1 MSQSSFRRDFL
12 TKPVFRLAQRALPRL
27 SDTEREAIEA
37 GDVWWDAELFTG
49 NPDWKKLLAFAPAKL
64 SAEEQQFLAG
74 PVEELCHMLD
84 DWKINWELHDLPPEV
99 WEFLKS
105 RKFFA
110 MIIPK
115 HYGGL
120 GFSAYAHSEVIR
132 KLSSCSICAAVT
144 AMVPNSLGP
153 GELLLQFGTQAQ
165 RDYWLP
171 RLARGEEI
179 PCFGL
184 TSPEA
189 GSDAAAMID
198 SGVVCR
204 GTFEGRETIGIRLNW
219 HKRYITLGPIAT
231 VLGLAFKLHDPDHLI
246 GSRDDIGITL
256 ALVPTNLPGVSIG
269 RRHLPAMQ
277 VFQNGPNW
285 GHDVFIPIDNVI
297 GGVDQV
303 GKGWKMLMSALAAGR
318 GISLPSLSAAG
329 AAFSANA
336 TGAYARIREQF
347 HVPIAK
353 FEAIQERLGRIA
365 ATAYLLDAARRMT
378 CAALDD
384 GHHPAVVTAIMKAQ
398 ATERMRVV
406 VNDAMDVH
414 GGKAIIEGPLNYL
427 GSLYR
432 GVPIAITVEGANI
445 VTRAL
450 IQFGQGAIRCHP
462 YLLKEMQALEDSD
475 RARGLDAF
483 DKTFWAHV
491 GHSLANTMRAWGR
504 AWTGGLLAPAADAGA
519 ATKYYRQ
526 LSRHAAAFA
535 LAVDLSLLTL
545 GGALKRKEMISAR
558 FGDIL
563 SELYLSSAALKRWND
578 EGRQQDDFPLL
589 RYCMEASF
597 AIIEVRF
604 DEIIANFPVRP
615 VAWLLRFLIQ
625 PFGPRR
631 RGPSDRVTDQCAD
644 LIATPSAARDRLTVD
659 LFHPAATQTENGVAL
674 LERAFAMTAAVQPIR
689 DRMHAARVRDIDQA
703 VKQRTITADEAEKLK
718 AAAAAVASAVAVNDF
733 APEELTSRG
742 ALHKGDQPSQAT
754 SQPTPPTR
762 PTTSELPVVELPAP
776 EEVPAL
782 PPPGTTS
789 EAAE

>member
-1 MSQSSFRRDFL
+1 MPQSSFRRDWL
-12 TKPVFRLAQRALPRL
+12 TKPIFGMARHALPHL

-37 GDVWWDAELFTG
+37 GDVWWDADLFTG
-49 NPDWKKLLAFAPAKL
+49 NPDWNKLLAFAPAKL
-64 SAEEQQFLAG
+64 SEEEQQFLDG
-74 PVEELCHMLD
+74 PVDELCRMLN
-84 DWKINWELHDLPPEV
+84 DWKINWEWHDLPPEV
-99 WEFLKS
+99 WDFLKT

-115 HYGGL
+115 QYGGL

-132 KLSSCSICAAVT
+132 KLSTRSICAACT

-153 GELLLQFGTQAQ
+153 GELLLQFGTKAQ
-165 RDYWLP
+165 QDYWLP

-189 GSDAAAMID
+189 GSDAASMID

-204 GTFEGRETIGIRLNW
+204 GMYDGQEVLGIRLNW

-246 GSRDDIGITL
+246 GERDDIGITL
-256 ALVPTNLPGVSIG
+256 ALVPTHLPGISIG
-269 RRHLPAMQ
+269 RRHLPALH

-285 GHDVFIPIDNVI
+285 GHDVFIPMDNVI
-297 GGVDQV
+297 GGVAQV

-329 AAFSANA
+329 AAFCANI

-347 HVPIAK
+347 HVSISK
-353 FEAIQERLGRIA
+353 FEAVQERLGRIA
-365 ATAYLLDAARRMT
+365 ATAYQLDAARRMT

-384 GHHPAVVTAIMKAQ
+384 GHHPAVVTAIMKSQ
-398 ATERMRVV
+398 ATDRMRIA

-414 GGKAIIEGPLNYL
+414 GGKGIIEGPLNYL

-462 YLLKEMQALEDSD
+462 YLLKEILALEDTD
-475 RARGLDAF
+475 RERGLDAF
-483 DKTFWAHV
+483 DQAFWGHV
-491 GHSLANTMRAWGR
+491 GHSLANAGRAIGR
-504 AWTGGLLAPAADAGA
+504 AWTGGLFAPAPDAGA
-519 ATKYYRQ
+519 ATPFYRQ

-535 LAVDLSLLTL
+535 LAVDLALLTL

-563 SELYLSSAALKRWND
+563 SELYLASAALKRWND
-578 EGRQQDDFPLL
+578 EGRQEADLPLL
-589 RYCMEASF
+589 EYCVESSF
-597 AIIEVRF
+597 ATIEARF
-604 DEIIANFPVRP
+604 DELLGNFPVRP
-615 VAWLLRFLIQ
+615 VAWLLRFFIQ
-625 PFGPRR
+625 PFGRR
-631 RGPSDRVTDQCAD
+631 GRGPSDHVTDTCAD
-644 LIATPSAARDRLTVD
+644 LITTPSAARDRLTVD
-659 LFHPAATQTENGVAL
+659 LYHPTELDGSNGIAL
-674 LERAFAMTAAVQPIR
+674 VERAFTMTAEVQPIR

-703 VKQRTITADEAEKLK
+703 VKQGTITADEAAKLK
-718 AAAAAVASAVAVNDF
+718 AVADAVAAAIAVDDF
-733 APEELTSRG
+733 APEELTGRG
-742 ALHKGDQPSQAT
+742 AKGTGAKGEASSQAT
-754 SQPTPPTR
+754 S
-762 PTTSELPVVELPAP
+762 PAP
-776 EEVPAL
+776 PV
-782 PPPGTTS
+782 
-789 EAAE
+789 AAE

>member
-1 MSQSSFRRDFL
+1 MTQSSFRRDWI
-12 TKPVFRLAQRALPRL
+12 TKPIFRMAQHALPHL

-37 GDVWWDAELFTG
+37 GDVWWDADIFTG
-49 NPDWKKLLAFAPAKL
+49 NPDWKKLLAFAPARL
-64 SAEEQQFLAG
+64 SDEERQFLAG
-74 PVEELCHMLD
+74 PVEELCRMLD

-99 WEFLKS
+99 WDFLKS

-115 HYGGL
+115 QYGGL

-132 KLSSCSICAAVT
+132 KLSSCSISAAVT

-153 GELLLQFGTQAQ
+153 GELLLQFGTKEQQ
-165 RDYWLP
+165 DYWLP

-189 GSDAAAMID
+189 GSDAASMID
-198 SGVVCR
+198 SGVVCHGR
-204 GTFEGRETIGIRLNW
+204 FEGREVLGIRLNW

-246 GSRDDIGITL
+246 GDRDDIGITL
-256 ALVPTNLPGVSIG
+256 ALVPTHLPGVSIG
-269 RRHLPAMQ
+269 RRHLPAMH

-285 GHDVFIPIDNVI
+285 GHDVFIPMDHVI
-297 GGVDQV
+297 GGVEQV

-329 AAFSANA
+329 AAYCANV

-347 HVPIAK
+347 HVSIAK

-378 CAALDD
+378 CAALDE

-398 ATERMRVV
+398 ATERLRVAV
-406 VNDAMDVH
+406 TDALDVH
-414 GGKAIIEGPLNYL
+414 GGKGIMEGPSNYL

-445 VTRAL
+445 VTRSL

-462 YLLKEMQALEDSD
+462 YLLKEMMALEDAD
-475 RARGLDAF
+475 RSRGLDTFDHAF
-483 DKTFWAHV
+483 WGHV
-491 GHSLANTMRAWGR
+491 GHSIANAFRAFGR
-504 AWTGGLLAPAADAGA
+504 AWTGGLFAPAPDAGA
-519 ATKYYRQ
+519 ATRFYRQ
-526 LSRHAAAFA
+526 LGRHAAAFA
-535 LAVDLSLLTL
+535 LAVDLSLLAL
-545 GGALKRKEMISAR
+545 GGGLKRKEMMSAR

-578 EGRQQDDFPLL
+578 EGRQADDLPLL
-589 RYCMEASF
+589 EWCMEASF
-597 AIIEVRF
+597 ATIELRF

-615 VAWLLRFLIQ
+615 VAWLLRLFIQ

-631 RGPSDRVTDQCAD
+631 RGPSDRVTDDCAA
-644 LIATPSAARDRLTVD
+644 IITNPNPARARLTVD
-659 LFHPAATQTENGVAL
+659 LFKPAEAGQAQSQGLAS
-674 LERAFAMTAAVQPIR
+674 LERAFAMTVGVQPIR
-689 DRMHAARVRDIDQA
+689 DRMNAAHVRDVDQA
-703 VKQRTITADEAEKLK
+703 VKQRTITANEAAQLK
-718 AAAAAVASAVAVNDF
+718 AAADAVSAAIAVDDF
-733 APEELTSRG
+733 APEELTARG
-742 ALHKGDQPSQAT
+742 AASKGDVSSPAT
-754 SQPTPPTR
+754 PLSQPF
-762 PTTSELPVVELPAP
+762 
-776 EEVPAL
+776 
-782 PPPGTTS
+782 
-789 EAAE
+789 AAE

>member
-1 MSQSSFRRDFL
+1 
-12 TKPVFRLAQRALPRL
+12 
-27 SDTEREAIEA
+27 
-37 GDVWWDAELFTG
+37 
-49 NPDWKKLLAFAPAKL
+49 
-64 SAEEQQFLAG
+64 
-74 PVEELCHMLD
+74 MLD

-99 WEFLKS
+99 WDFLKS

-115 HYGGL
+115 QYGGL

-132 KLSSCSICAAVT
+132 KLSTRSICAACT

-153 GELLLQFGTQAQ
+153 GELLMQFGTEPQ
-165 RDYWLP
+165 RNYWLP

-189 GSDAAAMID
+189 GSDAASMID
-198 SGVVCR
+198 TGVVCR
-204 GTFEGRETIGIRLNW
+204 GSYDGRDTMGIRLNW

-231 VLGLAFKLHDPDHLI
+231 VLGLAFKLRDPDHLI
-246 GSRDDIGITL
+246 GDREDIGITL
-256 ALVPTNLPGVSIG
+256 ALVPTHLPGISIG
-269 RRHLPAMQ
+269 RRHLPAMH

-285 GHDVFIPIDNVI
+285 GRDVFIPLDNVI

-329 AAFSANA
+329 AAFCAHV

-353 FEAIQERLGRIA
+353 FEAIEERLGRIA
-365 ATAYLLDAARRMT
+365 ATAYLIDGARRMT

-398 ATERMRVV
+398 ATERMRVA

-450 IQFGQGAIRCHP
+450 IQFGQGVIRCHP
-462 YLLKEMQALEDSD
+462 YLLKEMQALEDAD
-475 RARGLDAF
+475 RERGLDAF
-483 DKTFWAHV
+483 DAAFWGHV
-491 GHSLANTMRAWGR
+491 GHSLANAARAVGR
-504 AWTGGLLAPAADAGA
+504 AWTGALFAPAPADAGA
-519 ATKYYRQ
+519 PKRFYRQ
-526 LSRHAAAFA
+526 LGRYAAAFA
-535 LAVDLSLLTL
+535 VAVDLSLLTL

-578 EGRQQDDFPLL
+578 EGRQADDLPLL
-589 RYCMEASF
+589 EYCLAASL
-597 AIIEVRF
+597 ATIAERF

-615 VAWLLRFLIQ
+615 VGWLLRILIQ

-631 RGPSDRVTDQCAD
+631 GVPSDRITDRCAA
-644 LIATPSAARDRLTVD
+644 LITNPNPTRDRLTVD
-659 LFHPAATQTENGVAL
+659 LFHPPASESDNGVAL
-674 LERAFAMTAAVQPIR
+674 LERAFTAVVATQPIR
-689 DRMHAARVRDIDQA
+689 DRMHTARVRDIDQA
-703 VKQRTITADEAEKLK
+703 LKQRTIDAGEAAQLK
-718 AAAAAVASAVAVNDF
+718 AAAAAVAAAIAVNDF

-742 ALHKGDQPSQAT
+742 AAKHGDVSSQAT
-754 SQPTPPTR
+754 SQPTSPPISDH
-762 PTTSELPVVELPAP
+762 PTSSQLPAP
-776 EEVPAL
+776 EVVPTL
-782 PPPGTTS
+782 PSPTTAAT

>member
-1 MSQSSFRRDFL
+1 MPQSSFRRDWL
-12 TKPVFRLAQRALPRL
+12 TKPIFGMARHALPHL

-37 GDVWWDAELFTG
+37 GDVWWDADLFTG
-49 NPDWKKLLAFAPAKL
+49 NPDWNKLLAFAPAKL
-64 SAEEQQFLAG
+64 SEEEQQFLDG
-74 PVEELCHMLD
+74 PVDELCRMLN
-84 DWKINWELHDLPPEV
+84 DWKINWEWHDLPPEV
-99 WEFLKS
+99 WDFLKT

-115 HYGGL
+115 QYGGL

-132 KLSSCSICAAVT
+132 KLSTRSICAACT

-153 GELLLQFGTQAQ
+153 GELLLQFGTKAQ
-165 RDYWLP
+165 QDYWLP

-189 GSDAAAMID
+189 GSDAASMID

-204 GTFEGRETIGIRLNW
+204 GMYDGQEVLGIRLNW
-219 HKRYITLGPIAT
+219 HKRYITLGPVAT

-246 GSRDDIGITL
+246 GERDDIGITL
-256 ALVPTNLPGVSIG
+256 ALVPTHLPGISIG
-269 RRHLPAMQ
+269 RRHLPALH

-285 GHDVFIPIDNVI
+285 GHDVFIPMDNVI
-297 GGVDQV
+297 GGVAQV

-329 AAFSANA
+329 AAFCANI

-347 HVPIAK
+347 HVSISK
-353 FEAIQERLGRIA
+353 FEAVQERLGRIA
-365 ATAYLLDAARRMT
+365 ATAYQLDAARRMT

-384 GHHPAVVTAIMKAQ
+384 GHHPAVVTAIMKSQ
-398 ATERMRVV
+398 ATDRMRIA

-462 YLLKEMQALEDSD
+462 YLLKEILALEDTD
-475 RARGLDAF
+475 RERGLDAF
-483 DKTFWAHV
+483 DQAFWGHV
-491 GHSLANTMRAWGR
+491 GHSLANAGRAIGR
-504 AWTGGLLAPAADAGA
+504 AWTGGLFAPAPDAGA
-519 ATKYYRQ
+519 ATPFYRQ

-535 LAVDLSLLTL
+535 LAVDLALLTL

-563 SELYLSSAALKRWND
+563 SELYLASAALKRWND
-578 EGRQQDDFPLL
+578 EGRQEADLPLL
-589 RYCMEASF
+589 EYCVESSF
-597 AIIEVRF
+597 ATIEARF
-604 DEIIANFPVRP
+604 DELLGNFPVRP
-615 VAWLLRFLIQ
+615 VAWLLRFFIQ
-625 PFGPRR
+625 PFGRR
-631 RGPSDRVTDQCAD
+631 GRGPSDHVTDTCAD
-644 LIATPSAARDRLTVD
+644 LITTPSAARDRLTVD
-659 LFHPAATQTENGVAL
+659 LYHPTELDGSNGIAL
-674 LERAFAMTAAVQPIR
+674 VERAFTMTAEVQPIR

-703 VKQRTITADEAEKLK
+703 VKQGTITADEAAKLK
-718 AAAAAVASAVAVNDF
+718 AVADAVAAAIAVDDF
-733 APEELTSRG
+733 APEELTGRG
-742 ALHKGDQPSQAT
+742 AKGTGAKGEASSQAT
-754 SQPTPPTR
+754 S
-762 PTTSELPVVELPAP
+762 PAP
-776 EEVPAL
+776 PV
-782 PPPGTTS
+782 
-789 EAAE
+789 AAE